1 MPLSLQ
7 TKAFVWILKAFVVL
21 VFLQSA
27 VPVEGQCLRRRRVP
41 TLDFPT
47 NIPMWEIYG
56 LNPYAPIKVQSI
68 PFTPLQVSNYASV
81 RVAKSVEILG
91 DREKA
96 IESEIQEQV
105 VGKSIREGLETNSEI
120 ESLKRELEQAR
131 AMADENL
138 QRAKR
143 AELKI
148 AKKKPTLD
156 DLIQMSNEADYE
168 MGDIVVFGMKNHPA
182 YRFDLQGDLK
192 DYMERVRVASTH
204 GGTDHSGFLNM
215 KVSEIA
221 DNIDGAAIIAIED
234 DNKSPF
240 QDGNNIKSMV
250 GWSSADEVYPPNTDD
265 EQSGEDED
273 GAFASGPDNDQVKMR
288 HLAGLDDF

>member
-21 VFLQSA
+21 AFLQSA

-148 AKKKPTLD
+148 AKSEAESRGRSKGKSKGGASEAPALSSAKGAPKGRQSAKRGTAALKQELARIEKLTKQQEKRATQKIAREFQKKIESVMKTGKSNSDSAVKSLGRERD
-156 DLIQMSNEADYE
+156 EAVAQAVKRIQEKSKKR
-168 MGDIVVFGMKNHPA
+168 I
-182 YRFDLQGDLK
+182 
-192 DYMERVRVASTH
+192 
-204 GGTDHSGFLNM
+204 
-215 KVSEIA
+215 SEIQK
-221 DNIDGAAIIAIED
+221 EL
-234 DNKSPF
+234 
-240 QDGNNIKSMV
+240 
-250 GWSSADEVYPPNTDD
+250 SARAR
-265 EQSGEDED
+265 S
-273 GAFASGPDNDQVKMR
+273 
-288 HLAGLDDF
+288 

>member
-138 QRAKR
+138 QSAKR

-148 AKKKPTLD
+148 AKSEAESRGRSKGKSKGGASEAPALSSAKGAPKGRQSAKRGTAALKQELARIEKLTKQQEKRATQKIAREFQKKIESVMKTGKSNSDSAVKSLGRERD
-156 DLIQMSNEADYE
+156 EAVAQAVKRIQEESKKR
-168 MGDIVVFGMKNHPA
+168 I
-182 YRFDLQGDLK
+182 
-192 DYMERVRVASTH
+192 
-204 GGTDHSGFLNM
+204 
-215 KVSEIA
+215 SEIQK
-221 DNIDGAAIIAIED
+221 EL
-234 DNKSPF
+234 
-240 QDGNNIKSMV
+240 
-250 GWSSADEVYPPNTDD
+250 SARAR
-265 EQSGEDED
+265 S
-273 GAFASGPDNDQVKMR
+273 
-288 HLAGLDDF
+288 

>member
-148 AKKKPTLD
+148 AKSEAESRGNPKVQRE
-156 DLIQMSNEADYE
+156 IQ
-168 MGDIVVFGMKNHPA
+168 
-182 YRFDLQGDLK
+182 R
-192 DYMERVRVASTH
+192 
-204 GGTDHSGFLNM
+204 GG
-215 KVSEIA
+215 V
-221 DNIDGAAIIAIED
+221 
-234 DNKSPF
+234 
-240 QDGNNIKSMV
+240 
-250 GWSSADEVYPPNTDD
+250 
-265 EQSGEDED
+265 
-273 GAFASGPDNDQVKMR
+273 
-288 HLAGLDDF
+288 

>member
-148 AKKKPTLD
+148 AKSEAESRGRSKGKSKGGASEAPALSSAKGAPKGRQSAKRGTAALKQELARIEKLTKQQEKRATQKIAREFQKKIESVMKTGKSNSDSAVKSLGRERD
-156 DLIQMSNEADYE
+156 EAVAQAVKRIQEKSKKR
-168 MGDIVVFGMKNHPA
+168 I
-182 YRFDLQGDLK
+182 
-192 DYMERVRVASTH
+192 
-204 GGTDHSGFLNM
+204 
-215 KVSEIA
+215 SEIQK
-221 DNIDGAAIIAIED
+221 EL
-234 DNKSPF
+234 
-240 QDGNNIKSMV
+240 
-250 GWSSADEVYPPNTDD
+250 SARAR
-265 EQSGEDED
+265 S
-273 GAFASGPDNDQVKMR
+273 
-288 HLAGLDDF
+288 

>member
-105 VGKSIREGLETNSEI
+105 VGDAIREGLATNSEI
-120 ESLKRELEQAR
+120 ESLKRELGQAQ

-138 QRAKR
+138 KRAKR

-148 AKKKPTLD
+148 AKSEAESKGRSQGKSKGGATEAPAMSSAKGASKGRRSAKRGTAALKQELARIEKLTKQQEERATQKIAREFQKKIESVMKTGKSNSDSAVKSLGRERD
-156 DLIQMSNEADYE
+156 EAVAQAVKRIQEKSKKR
-168 MGDIVVFGMKNHPA
+168 I
-182 YRFDLQGDLK
+182 
-192 DYMERVRVASTH
+192 
-204 GGTDHSGFLNM
+204 
-215 KVSEIA
+215 SEIQK
-221 DNIDGAAIIAIED
+221 EL
-234 DNKSPF
+234 
-240 QDGNNIKSMV
+240 
-250 GWSSADEVYPPNTDD
+250 SARAR
-265 EQSGEDED
+265 S
-273 GAFASGPDNDQVKMR
+273 
-288 HLAGLDDF
+288 

>member
-105 VGKSIREGLETNSEI
+105 VGDAIREGLATNSEI
-120 ESLKRELEQAR
+120 ESLKRELGQAQ

-138 QRAKR
+138 KRAKR

-148 AKKKPTLD
+148 AKSEAESKGRSQGKSKGGATEAPAMSSAKGASKGRRSAKRGTAALKQELARIEKLTKQQEERATQKIAREFQKKIDSVMKTGKSNSDSAVKSLGRERD
-156 DLIQMSNEADYE
+156 EAVAQAVKRIQEKSKKR
-168 MGDIVVFGMKNHPA
+168 I
-182 YRFDLQGDLK
+182 
-192 DYMERVRVASTH
+192 
-204 GGTDHSGFLNM
+204 
-215 KVSEIA
+215 SEIQK
-221 DNIDGAAIIAIED
+221 EL
-234 DNKSPF
+234 
-240 QDGNNIKSMV
+240 
-250 GWSSADEVYPPNTDD
+250 SARAR
-265 EQSGEDED
+265 S
-273 GAFASGPDNDQVKMR
+273 
-288 HLAGLDDF
+288 

>member
-143 AELKI
+143 AELEIAKSEAESRGRSKGKSKGGASEAPALSSAKGAPKGRQSAKRGTAALKQELARIEKLTKQQEKRATQKI
-148 AKKKPTLD
+148 AREFQKKIESVMKTGKSNSDSAVKSLGRERD
-156 DLIQMSNEADYE
+156 EAVAQAVKRIQEKSKKR
-168 MGDIVVFGMKNHPA
+168 I
-182 YRFDLQGDLK
+182 
-192 DYMERVRVASTH
+192 
-204 GGTDHSGFLNM
+204 
-215 KVSEIA
+215 SEIQK
-221 DNIDGAAIIAIED
+221 EL
-234 DNKSPF
+234 
-240 QDGNNIKSMV
+240 
-250 GWSSADEVYPPNTDD
+250 SARAR
-265 EQSGEDED
+265 S
-273 GAFASGPDNDQVKMR
+273 
-288 HLAGLDDF
+288 

>member
-105 VGKSIREGLETNSEI
+105 VGDAIREGLATNSEI
-120 ESLKRELEQAR
+120 ESLKRELGQAQ

-138 QRAKR
+138 KRAKR

-148 AKKKPTLD
+148 AKSEAESKGRSQGKSKGGATEAPAMSSARGASKGRRSAKRGTAALKQELARIEKLTKQQEERATQKIAREFQKKIESVMKTGKSNSDSAVKSLGRERD
-156 DLIQMSNEADYE
+156 EAVAQAVKRIQEKSKKR
-168 MGDIVVFGMKNHPA
+168 I
-182 YRFDLQGDLK
+182 
-192 DYMERVRVASTH
+192 
-204 GGTDHSGFLNM
+204 
-215 KVSEIA
+215 SEIQK
-221 DNIDGAAIIAIED
+221 EL
-234 DNKSPF
+234 
-240 QDGNNIKSMV
+240 
-250 GWSSADEVYPPNTDD
+250 SARAR
-265 EQSGEDED
+265 S
-273 GAFASGPDNDQVKMR
+273 
-288 HLAGLDDF
+288 

>member
-148 AKKKPTLD
+148 AKSEAESRGRSKGKSKGGASEAPALSSAKGAPKGRQSAKRGTAALKQELARIEKLTKQQEKRATQKIAREFQKKIESVMKTGKSNSDSAVKSLGRERD
-156 DLIQMSNEADYE
+156 EAVAQAVKRIQEESKKR
-168 MGDIVVFGMKNHPA
+168 I
-182 YRFDLQGDLK
+182 
-192 DYMERVRVASTH
+192 
-204 GGTDHSGFLNM
+204 
-215 KVSEIA
+215 SEIQK
-221 DNIDGAAIIAIED
+221 EL
-234 DNKSPF
+234 
-240 QDGNNIKSMV
+240 
-250 GWSSADEVYPPNTDD
+250 SARAR
-265 EQSGEDED
+265 S
-273 GAFASGPDNDQVKMR
+273 
-288 HLAGLDDF
+288 